1 MKDVWIG
8 LLLIVVIALGTLLYR
23 VYQDKGDLIEAA
35 RNWQQINQQNIDRSD
50 WFERRWIASRCWHI
64 AVDENRTIE
73 EMADVDAN
81 PFLSASENRSCSELM
96 SLSPITETPPPEKN
110 RSIPT
115 NYMKDW
121 CDTTKAYPKC

>member
-23 VYQDKGDLIEAA
+23 VHQDKGDLIEAA

-50 WFERRWIASRCWHI
+50 WFERNWMKQRCWNT
-64 AVDENRTIE
+64 ALSDNKTME
-73 EMADVDAN
+73 EMAYVGAS
-81 PFLSASENRSCSELM
+81 PFIPSQEYSCAGLM
-96 SLSPITETPPPEKN
+96 SVDPNPDRPPERN
-110 RSIPT
+110 GSRPT